1 MWSIRRHRAPCCQTF
16 QNAVALQITP
26 YVSTAFYWLS
36 VLSAEEKCRH
46 LEQSRKA
53 LIVGVHAIGQ

>member
-1 MWSIRRHRAPCCQTF
+1 MVNATSSRALLSDIP
-16 QNAVALQITP
+16 NAVALQITP

-36 VLSAEEKCRH
+36 VLCAEEKCRH